1 MIAISCSFIILRYK
15 KLFLLLQEPLKT
27 RVNLKYQSKGS
38 IYTLH
43 LLSFVQIRP
52 FYLFFWERKTGFG
65 KVMKKLCGRWDC
77 REKGAGMRDQDPH
90 FQILH
95 NHTAEKFVAYINNI
109 YRTYQFE

>member
-43 LLSFVQIRP
+43 LLPFVEIRP

-65 KVMKKLCGRWDC
+65 IVTKKLNGMPDS
-77 REKGAGMRDQDPH
+77 REKGAGMCDQGPT
-90 FQILH
+90 FQTL
-95 NHTAEKFVAYINNI
+95 EKLQSSFCLNVLMS
-109 YRTYQFE
+109 